1 MTSSVDG
8 RFRIKVGFH
17 VRNRF
22 QIGHFQRLFAAFDDA
37 VWISS
42 ARSLRKYLR
51 SLGYHN
57 VMRPDEVRKG
67 VLDVLLMQGGIE
79 PFMQQSGC
87 RLAMVQYG
95 YAKAPYNFGLWRA
108 AADVVFAYGPYALN
122 RFAHLTKAESVGNP
136 RWDDF
141 LDSDFQQRARGRYFE
156 RLTNGLPVV
165 VYAPTW
171 GELSSVTDWMGAVL
185 KLSGVANVFV
195 KVHHNTAK
203 WQGSIP
209 EDEACFR
216 RIHFVPDDDLFELLV
231 CADIL
236 ISDFSGAIFDALLC
250 ETPVVLL
257 DKVDGGVQTGKK
269 LDDLSPEITERQFL
283 GRQVSALSELVDVVR
298 EVLADPDRVVL
309 RASALRHAFFD
320 VRPGVCERIAKTCRE
335 DLLVPVANDGNQ
347 MIRYV
352 HQGAGEMV
360 GKVNTAKRLL
370 RLSVVFN
377 VILLL
382 AFVLVFV
389 SWGFM
394 RTG

>member
-1 MTSSVDG
+1 
-8 RFRIKVGFH
+8 
-17 VRNRF
+17 
-22 QIGHFQRLFAAFDDA
+22 
-37 VWISS
+37 
-42 ARSLRKYLR
+42 
-51 SLGYHN
+51 
-57 VMRPDEVRKG
+57 
-67 VLDVLLMQGGIE
+67 
-79 PFMQQSGC
+79 
-87 RLAMVQYG
+87 MVQYG

-122 RFAHLTKAESVGNP
+122 RFAHLTQAESVGNP

-141 LDSDFQQRARGRYFE
+141 LDTAFQQRARGRYSE

-171 GELSSVTDWMGAVL
+171 GELSSVTDWMDAVL

-195 KVHHNTAK
+195 KAHHNTAK

-209 EDEACFR
+209 EKEACFR
-216 RIHFVPDDDLFELLV
+216 RIHFV
-231 CADIL
+231 
-236 ISDFSGAIFDALLC
+236 DALLC

-283 GRQVSALSELVDVVR
+283 GRQVSAPSELVDVVR

-309 RASALRHAFFD
+309 RASALRHIFFD
-320 VRPGVCERIAKTCRE
+320 VRPGVCERIAKACQQN
-335 DLLVPVANDGNQ
+335 LLVPVANDGDQ

-360 GKVNTAKRLL
+360 GKLSTAKRLL
-370 RLSVVFN
+370 RLSVFFN
-377 VILLL
+377 AMLLL
-382 AFVLVFV
+382 ALVLVCV
-389 SWGFM
+389 SWGFGARWM
-394 RTG
+394 NE